1 MYCCHSWHGI
11 GSTMLTTTTL
21 FNEKAKYD
29 HKIEAAE
36 AYAKSLTQLIA
47 SATKQLYKFHAN
59 PYRVVC
65 EKMREIQHYVAVI
78 YTEFSWIK
86 YPKRGSLCSKIGTGK
101 VK

>member
-36 AYAKSLTQLIA
+36 AYAKSLT
-47 SATKQLYKFHAN
+47 
-59 PYRVVC
+59 
-65 EKMREIQHYVAVI
+65 
-78 YTEFSWIK
+78 
-86 YPKRGSLCSKIGTGK
+86 
-101 VK
+101 